1 MPNEFIIKNGFSS
14 QGNSNITGSL
24 TVSGSISTSVIIT
37 GSDYTITTLNSTVE
51 LTGNNTTA
59 SLYSAAS
66 NIGRQVYIKNG
77 STGTVFI
84 TGSNTIDGR
93 PHRRI
98 GVDESCLLQS
108 DGTNWILLN
117 NPQYT
122 IQFSHDSLAG
132 NYAANTTYYFGN
144 YFSEPS
150 TASTPSRQVRAMASG
165 WATAVGLT
173 IRCVGTTSGE
183 SSTLVL
189 RNLSTSTSTTISSTI
204 KYDLTTDENQ
214 ILYFTLTDPLQ
225 ITKGDILEMR
235 LTTGA
240 WITGPTGI
248 RHIAQVLVQ

>member
-1 MPNEFIIKNGFSS
+1 MPNEFIIKNGYRS
-14 QGNSNITGSL
+14 QGNSEITGSL
-24 TVSGSISTSVIIT
+24 SISGSISTSVIIT
-37 GSDYTITTLNSTVE
+37 GSNYTITPLNSTVE
-51 LTGNNTTA
+51 LTSINTTA

-66 NIGRQVYIKNG
+66 NTGRQIYIKNG
-77 STGTVFI
+77 STGSIFI

-108 DGTNWILLN
+108 DGINWILLN
-117 NPQYT
+117 NSQYT
-122 IQFSHDSLAG
+122 IQFSHDSLVAS
-132 NYAANTTYYFGN
+132 YAPSTTYYFGN
-144 YFSEPS
+144 YFSEPA
-150 TASTPSRQVRAMASG
+150 TVSTPSRQVRAMASG

-189 RNLSTSTSTTISSTI
+189 RNVSTSTSTTISSTI
-204 KYDLTTDENQ
+204 KYDLTADENQ
-214 ILYFTLTDPLQ
+214 ILYFTLTNPLQ

-240 WITGPTGI
+240 WVTNPTGI